1 MEKKTGFN
9 VGYLIFA
16 LLAVLVMREW
26 WTQASTIEP
35 LPYSTFEEYLK
46 DGKIADV
53 TVSDRLI
60 TGRLKTPEPGGKSM
74 VVSTLVEPA
83 LAQRL
88 SQFGVT
94 YTRVYESTWLRDLV
108 SWVAPTLI
116 FLAIWFFAYRKF
128 ADKMGSGG
136 LIGIGKSKAKIYME
150 KQTGVSFDDVAGVDE
165 AKAELQEIVDFLKNP
180 KEHGKLGARI
190 PKGVLLM
197 GPTGTGKTLLAR
209 AVAGE
214 AGVAFF

>member
-1 MEKKTGFN
+1 MEKRTGLN

-16 LLAVLVMREW
+16 LLAVMLLREW

-35 LPYSTFEEYLK
+35 LPYSTFEQYLK

-53 TVSDRLI
+53 SVSDRLI
-60 TGRLKTPEPGGKSM
+60 TGRLKSPEPGGKSV
-74 VVSTLVEPA
+74 VVSALVEPA
-83 LAQRL
+83 LAERL

-94 YTRVYESTWLRDLV
+94 YTRVYDSTWLRDLM

-116 FLAIWFFAYRKF
+116 FFAIWYFAYRRF
-128 ADKMGSGG
+128 ADKMGAGGG
-136 LIGIGKSKAKIYME
+136 LIGIGRSKAKVYME
-150 KQTGVSFDDVAGVDE
+150 KQTGVTFDDVAGVDE
-165 AKAELQEIVDFLKNP
+165 AKAELQEIVQFLKNP
-180 KEHGKLGARI
+180 KEHGKLGARV

-209 AVAGE
+209 A
-214 AGVAFF
+214 